1 MANEKTFT
9 EETAAP
15 GTGAGFDYQFY
26 YFLYRLLN
34 MKKGQ
39 SIGLEIKDDIHS
51 DQKNDVQLLFQVKH
65 TIQKQAGGKPIA
77 LSELDHDLW
86 KTLHNWARVISDPR
100 DKRIK
105 LKDQLEFIKRTEFH
119 LVSNKSVSNSNEFS
133 KRIIAY
139 SEHPSPKNFT
149 LLTNRLKE
157 LKNSCSDKKIT
168 TYITVVMRLDKTVLQ
183 QFFKKIYFQL
193 EEVDIINKIKD
204 TLEEKWI
211 PPEEIDS
218 TYGRLCSL
226 IRDDNYIS
234 ILAGKL
240 KPISFTD
247 FRDRYRKVISS
258 AVKKPLSKLTY
269 DVPLAVDLL
278 NQRFIKQLIAIEDIS
293 STDQDEITKY
303 STHKVRLARSLEA
316 WVQKGEVVSDEVN
329 DFHKDVTLRWDNKH
343 RRAFRKCEE
352 HELNE
357 KAQNIIGDMREEKFR
372 LGEDELNTEHSNGE
386 LYLLSDENTI
396 GWHRDWK
403 TL

>member
-39 SIGLEIKDDIHS
+39 SIGLEIKDDVHS

-139 SEHPSPKNFT
+139 SELPSPQNFI

-168 TYITVVMRLDKTVLQ
+168 TYINVVMRLDKTVLK

-204 TLEEKWI
+204 TLEEKWV

-269 DVPLAVDLL
+269 DVPLTVDLL

>member
-139 SEHPSPKNFT
+139 SEHPSPQNFI

-168 TYITVVMRLDKTVLQ
+168 TYITVVMRLDKPALQ

-211 PPEEIDS
+211 PPEEIDN

-269 DVPLAVDLL
+269 DVPLAADLL

-303 STHKVRLARSLEA
+303 STHKIRLARSLEA

-403 TL
+403 IL

>member
-139 SEHPSPKNFT
+139 SEHPSPQNF
-149 LLTNRLKE
+149 
-157 LKNSCSDKKIT
+157 I
-168 TYITVVMRLDKTVLQ
+168 LQ
-183 QFFKKIYFQL
+183 I
-193 EEVDIINKIKD
+193 
-204 TLEEKWI
+204 
-211 PPEEIDS
+211 
-218 TYGRLCSL
+218 GR
-226 IRDDNYIS
+226 
-234 ILAGKL
+234 AH
-240 KPISFTD
+240 
-247 FRDRYRKVISS
+247 V
-258 AVKKPLSKLTY
+258 
-269 DVPLAVDLL
+269 
-278 NQRFIKQLIAIEDIS
+278 
-293 STDQDEITKY
+293 
-303 STHKVRLARSLEA
+303 
-316 WVQKGEVVSDEVN
+316 
-329 DFHKDVTLRWDNKH
+329 
-343 RRAFRKCEE
+343 
-352 HELNE
+352 
-357 KAQNIIGDMREEKFR
+357 
-372 LGEDELNTEHSNGE
+372 
-386 LYLLSDENTI
+386 
-396 GWHRDWK
+396 
-403 TL
+403 